1 MTTSGPAVPPE
12 KVFAVHSPGNG
23 ISLPEHCRALIA
35 QQQEAWDQLRRG
47 IDSLE
52 GVRTRDL
59 KCAGFTAFLQF
70 NPKRITSTG
79 ARVDPKTIQTRPC
92 FLCIENLPAPQKGIL
107 YREEFLVLCNPMPI
121 FPHHFTIANIRHVPQ
136 NLEEN
141 IESFLRLAVDLS
153 PAYSVFYNGPQCGAS
168 APDHMHFQAGPLG
181 AIPVEKDVMAA
192 TRGPSRMTKRGVT
205 CFSLTGYGREVVVLE
220 SDNIDGLADAVRSLL
235 AAFRSA
241 VPEPGEPKVNII
253 ATYGSWRWRVI
264 VFLRSKHRPG
274 VYFLQG
280 DEQIMISPAAVDIG
294 GLIVTP
300 IQRDFERVDE
310 RLLES
315 IYREVSV
322 GPEVTRRVLD
332 MMMET
337 A

>member
-1 MTTSGPAVPPE
+1 
-12 KVFAVHSPGNG
+12 
-23 ISLPEHCRALIA
+23 
-35 QQQEAWDQLRRG
+35 
-47 IDSLE
+47 
-52 GVRTRDL
+52 
-59 KCAGFTAFLQF
+59 
-70 NPKRITSTG
+70 
-79 ARVDPKTIQTRPC
+79 
-92 FLCIENLPAPQKGIL
+92 
-107 YREEFLVLCNPMPI
+107 
-121 FPHHFTIANIRHVPQ
+121 
-136 NLEEN
+136 
-141 IESFLRLAVDLS
+141 
-153 PAYSVFYNGPQCGAS
+153 
-168 APDHMHFQAGPLG
+168 
-181 AIPVEKDVMAA
+181 
-192 TRGPSRMTKRGVT
+192 
-205 CFSLTGYGREVVVLE
+205 
-220 SDNIDGLADAVRSLL
+220 
-235 AAFRSA
+235 
-241 VPEPGEPKVNII
+241 VNII

-300 IQRDFERVDE
+300 IQRDFERVNE